1 MAPGKRTCPSCGAS
15 VPEEFLLCPTCHAF
29 LGTEDAERASS
40 PPPPAPRDAAMKP
53 SRPAPSSVHPP
64 VRRPTPTPETSPLS
78 AEFHRRLAR
87 LSVWIDAAQ
96 PLGIELPRLPAWA
109 ERALGN
115 ATNPEPWAE
124 VVRGIERLAQQRI
137 VSAFERWD
145 ARMGTRLGRLEA
157 YSVDNRLEREQIEEA
172 LHAARVGELDHA
184 LTTYQQV
191 DRVVALKERHLD
203 QARDDLEKLVA
214 FLKDLEALG
223 SVPVGEPADV
233 AAALEEDLRAGK
245 LAPLKQQIR
254 SLRQEARNRL
264 RERLPRFVAQIGDRL
279 VEERNRGGTPDGD
292 ARELAQGAREIRDGH
307 AEVGARRLRSL
318 LEGRGLGAAGRAG
331 PGLPPSA

>member
-1 MAPGKRTCPSCGAS
+1 MAAAERTCPSCGAS
-15 VPEEFLLCPTCHAF
+15 VPEEFLLCPSCHAF
-29 LGTEDAERASS
+29 LRTDEPAPEIA
-40 PPPPAPRDAAMKP
+40 PAPRSRAATEP
-53 SRPAPSSVHPP
+53 APRPAAAKARVPG
-64 VRRPTPTPETSPLS
+64 RTAPTEPGPLG

-87 LSVWIDAAQ
+87 LSVWTDAAQ

-115 ATNPEPWAE
+115 ATNTEPWVE

-145 ARMGTRLGRLEA
+145 AKMGTRLGRLEA

-223 SVPVGEPADV
+223 TVPVGEPADV

-254 SLRQEARNRL
+254 SLRQEAKNRL

-279 VEERNRGGTPDGD
+279 VQERNRGESPTGD
-292 ARELAQGAREIRDGH
+292 VQELALGAREIRDGR
-307 AEVGARRLRSL
+307 AEVGAHRLRAL
-318 LEGRGLGAAGRAG
+318 LEGRGLGSVGRAAGG
-331 PGLPPSA
+331 TPPPG